1 MPVNNQTILA
11 RAWLEG
17 TSDYQQRIPNPV
29 ISSLES
35 TQRALFSPNAG
46 NFRNQFVDFLVNRV
60 GYTYARTKAWES
72 PLAAFKG
79 PKLTFGATV
88 QEIAFAWVDGHTY
101 TDDAQTLLKKYEP
114 EGAVAYHTQNRQ
126 MKYPISINEP
136 ELRMAVLDEYGLNRI
151 AAGFMTAPVNSDN
164 YDEYL
169 CMKQAIGTY
178 ENEYGF
184 YKWHLSAQPNDE
196 ATGKEFLTAVRKAV
210 GRFAFPTSAYN
221 APGVDIPV
229 FAKPEELVLITT
241 TDAAAVISVDVLASI
256 FHVEN
261 AEINVRQVL
270 VDQLPVPGAVA
281 LLTTEDFFIV
291 NDTLY
296 ETTSF
301 YNPETLNTTYW
312 LHHWEVISVSPF
324 VPAILFT
331 TAEGTELPTVT
342 ETVTG
347 MELTGGDSI
356 EQGGTAQLVVNL
368 TGTIDPATPGIY
380 VEPDAAVFSVAA
392 ADSEGTALAVD
403 PWHDYVD
410 DFGVVHIS
418 PNMPV
423 GARVTVTA
431 KSVYVNPTGTTTR
444 YTATHALTVTVPATA
459 EGKPE

>member
-17 TSDYQQRIPNPV
+17 TNDYQQRIPNPV
-29 ISSLES
+29 INSLES
-35 TQRALFSPNAG
+35 THRALFSPNAG
-46 NFRNQFVDFLVNRV
+46 NFRNQFVDFLVKRI
-60 GYTYARTKAWES
+60 GYTYARAKAWES
-72 PLAAFKG
+72 PLAPFKG

-88 QEIAFAWVDGHTY
+88 QEIAFAWVNGHTY

-126 MKYPISINEP
+126 EKYPITINET
-136 ELRMAVLDEYGLNRI
+136 ELRTAVLDEYGLNRI
-151 AAGFMTAPVNSDN
+151 AAGFMTAPTNSDN

-169 CMKQAIGTY
+169 CMKQAIATY

-184 YKWHLSAQPNDE
+184 YKWHLSAEPTDE

-210 GRFAFPTSAYN
+210 GRLAFPTSAYN
-221 APGVDIPV
+221 AEGVDIPV

-241 TDAAAVISVDVLASI
+241 TDAAATLSVDVLASI
-256 FHVEN
+256 FHVEQ
-261 AEINVRQVL
+261 ADINVRQVL
-270 VDQLPVPGAVA
+270 VDQLPVSGAVA

-331 TAEGTELPTVT
+331 TAAGTELPTVT
-342 ETVTG
+342 ENVTG

-392 ADSEGTALAVD
+392 ADADGTALAVD

-423 GARVTVTA
+423 GTQVTVTA
-431 KSVYVNPTGTTTR
+431 KSVYVNPTGATTR
-444 YTATHALTVTVPATA
+444 YTASHVLTVAAPATA